1 MLLESRNQE
10 FAGVKNAM
18 ESLREHL
25 TQLGTTA
32 AQDQERLRAEYEA
45 QLAALREELS
55 QRESALDERRTAF
68 NDLEGRQ
75 SPVDNGKHEES
86 AAREP
91 EMTGSQMERSNKV
104 QGAVETAQTKTG
116 ASFHPRSDR
125 RWRSLGGWKRRWKTE
140 PARIVGSR
148 LNLSVVNDRSMMGR
162 TIRGKRRS
170 LIGLSTCLFL
180 AKVM

>member
-91 EMTGSQMERSNKV
+91 EMTGSQMERSNQV

-148 LNLSVVNDRSMMGR
+148 LNLSVVNDRSMMGSR
-162 TIRGKRRS
+162 Q
-170 LIGLSTCLFL
+170 F
-180 AKVM
+180 AANVVV